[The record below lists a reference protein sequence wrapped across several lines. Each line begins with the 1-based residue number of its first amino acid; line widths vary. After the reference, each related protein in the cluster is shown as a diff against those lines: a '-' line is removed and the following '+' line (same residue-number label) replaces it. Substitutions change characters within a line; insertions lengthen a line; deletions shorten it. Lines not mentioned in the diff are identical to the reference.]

1 LLGLIGGHIK
11 AETYTSA
18 QADYD
23 PGVSDPNLTVAARI
37 PDALRSAVADKLSR
51 ASEEDVAGR
60 IAREDATLWGPSG
73 TPEIANRLGWL
84 TIAERMLGE
93 LGALELFAAEAHD
106 DELEDIVLL
115 GMGGSSLAPE
125 VLRHSFAGAENR
137 ARLHVLDSTDAARIR
152 AIESAVDLRR
162 TLFVVSSKSGGTIEP
177 LSLFAHFFSLVQE
190 EGNRFVAITDPGSG
204 LEALAAKHAFRQMFA
219 GDPNIGGR
227 YSALSA
233 FGVVPGALTGIP
245 VLSLLEGAP
254 SAWETGL
261 KYETGSGSEGSG
273 SDSGG
278 SGSDELPAAVWLGA
292 ALSGLAQAGRD
303 KLTFVISETLPGL
316 GLWLE
321 QLVAESTGK
330 HGTGVL
336 PVADE
341 PLGEPAVYGDD
352 RVFAYL
358 PDMNA
363 PDAELERKVQAL
375 AQAGH
380 PVFTIPTTGPEDLG
394 RVFLLAELA
403 VAVVGWG
410 LRINP
415 FYQPNVQQAK
425 DATNRVL
432 AGYEAE
438 HELPEIPDADDAALR
453 ALLGDAAPPS
463 YVAIMGYL
471 QPSPEFDAAVA
482 ELRETLR
489 AATRATTT
497 FGYGPRFLHSTGQFH
512 KGGPKTGRFLQLIHD
527 GPEDV
532 EIPGKPFTFTT
543 LKNAQATGDLETLRS
558 LELPAER
565 MHLQGEDPAQAL
577 RALTA
582 KIKEMLR

>member
-1 LLGLIGGHIK
+1 M
-11 AETYTSA
+11 
-18 QADYD
+18 
-23 PGVSDPNLTVAARI
+23 SDPNLTVEARI
-37 PDALRSAVADKLSR
+37 PDALQAAVAEQLAR
-51 ASEEDVAGR
+51 ASGEDVAGR
-60 IAREDATLWGPSG
+60 IAREDATLWGATGSPP
-73 TPEIANRLGWL
+73 TPPEIANRLGWL

-93 LGALELFAAEAHD
+93 LGELELFAAEARD

-125 VLRHSFAGAENR
+125 VLRRSFAPGGPDPAR
-137 ARLHVLDSTDAARIR
+137 PPHARLHVVDSTDAARIR
-152 AIESAVDLRR
+152 AIESAVDLQR

-177 LSLFAHFFSLVQE
+177 LSLFAHFFSLVE

-204 LEALAAKHAFRQMFA
+204 LESLAAKHAFRRTFA

-233 FGVVPGALTGIP
+233 FGVVPGALMGIP
-245 VLSLLEGAP
+245 ALSLLEGAP

-261 KYETGSGSEGSG
+261 EHGTGSGSGG
-273 SDSGG
+273 SDG
-278 SGSDELPAAVWLGA
+278 LPAAVWLGA
-292 ALSGLAQAGRD
+292 ALSALALAGRD

-330 HGTGVL
+330 HGTGIL

-341 PLGEPAVYGDD
+341 PLGDPAVYGED

-358 PDMNA
+358 PDVHA

-380 PVFTIPTTGPEDLG
+380 PVFVIPTAGPTDLG

-410 LRINP
+410 LQINP
-415 FYQPNVQQAK
+415 FDQPNVQQAK

-432 AGYEAE
+432 AGYEEQHA
-438 HELPEIPDADDAALR
+438 LPEIADADGAALR
-453 ALLGDAAPPS
+453 ALLADASPPS
-463 YVAIMGYL
+463 YVAIMGYV
-471 QPSPEFDAAVA
+471 QPSPEFDAAA
-482 ELRETLR
+482 SELRETVR
-489 AATRATTT
+489 AATKATTT

-532 EIPGKPFTFTT
+532 EIPGKAFTFTT
-543 LKNAQATGDLETLRS
+543 LKNAQAIGDLETLRA
-558 LELPAER
+558 LGLPAER
-565 MHLQGEDPAQAL
+565 VRLHGDDPAQAL

-582 KIKEMLR
+582 KIKEML

>member
-1 LLGLIGGHIK
+1 
-11 AETYTSA
+11 
-18 QADYD
+18 
-23 PGVSDPNLTVAARI
+23 VSDPTLTVEARI
-37 PDALRSAVADKLSR
+37 PDALQAAVADKLAR
-51 ASEEDVAGR
+51 ASEEDVADR
-60 IAREDATLWGPSG
+60 IAREDATLWGATGSPPSP
-73 TPEIANRLGWL
+73 PEIANRLGWL
-84 TIAERMLGE
+84 TIAKRMLGE

-125 VLRHSFAGAENR
+125 VLRRSFAGTGDHR

-152 AIESAVDLRR
+152 AIEHAVDLRR
-162 TLFVVSSKSGGTIEP
+162 TLFIVSSKSGGTIEP
-177 LSLFAHFFSLVQE
+177 LSLFAHFFSLVE

-204 LEALAAKHAFRQMFA
+204 LEALAAKQAFRRTFA

-233 FGVVPGALTGIP
+233 FGVVPGALMGIP

-254 SAWETGL
+254 SAWETRL
-261 KYETGSGSEGSG
+261 EQETGSGSGGSEGSG
-273 SDSGG
+273 GD
-278 SGSDELPAAVWLGA
+278 SGSDGLPAAVWLGA

-303 KLTFVISETLPGL
+303 KLTFIISETLPGL

-330 HGTGVL
+330 HGTGIL

-341 PLGEPAVYGDD
+341 PLGEPAVYGED

-358 PDMNA
+358 PDVHA

-375 AQAGH
+375 AEAGH
-380 PVFTIPTTGPEDLG
+380 PVFTIPTAGPADLG

-410 LRINP
+410 LQINP
-415 FYQPNVQQAK
+415 FDQPNVQQAK

-432 AGYEAE
+432 SGYEAE
-438 HELPEIPDADDAALR
+438 HELPEIADADEEALR
-453 ALLGDAAPPS
+453 ALLGNSAPPS

-471 QPSPEFDAAVA
+471 QPSPEFDTAAT
-482 ELRETLR
+482 ELRETIR
-489 AATRATTT
+489 AATKATTT

-532 EIPGKPFTFTT
+532 EIPGKSFTFTT
-543 LKNAQATGDLETLRS
+543 LKNAQAIGDLETLRS

-565 MHLQGEDPAQAL
+565 VRLHGDDPAQAL

-582 KIKEMLR
+582 KIKEML

>member
-1 LLGLIGGHIK
+1 M
-11 AETYTSA
+11 
-18 QADYD
+18 
-23 PGVSDPNLTVAARI
+23 SDPNLTVEAHI
-37 PDALRSAVADKLSR
+37 PDALGAAIADKLAR
-51 ASEEDVAGR
+51 ATEEDVAGR

-84 TIAERMLGE
+84 TVAERMLGE
-93 LGALELFAAEAHD
+93 LGTLELFAAEAHD
-106 DELEDIVLL
+106 DELEDIVVL

-125 VLRHSFAGAENR
+125 VLRRSFAGTGNHR

-152 AIESAVDLRR
+152 AIEGAVDLQR

-204 LEALAAKHAFRQMFA
+204 LEALAAKHAFRRTFA

-233 FGVVPGALTGIP
+233 FGIVPGALTGIP

-261 KYETGSGSEGSG
+261 AQETGSV
-273 SDSGG
+273 SGG
-278 SGSDELPAAVWLGA
+278 SGSGDSRGGSSSGELSVAVWLGA

-358 PDMNA
+358 PDVNA
-363 PDAELERKVQAL
+363 PDAERERRVQAL
-375 AQAGH
+375 TQAGH
-380 PVFTIPTTGPEDLG
+380 PVFTIPTAGPADLG

-410 LRINP
+410 LQINP
-415 FYQPNVQQAK
+415 FDQPNVQQAK

-438 HELPEIPDADDAALR
+438 HELPEIADADDAALR

-471 QPSPEFDAAVA
+471 QPSPEFDTAAT
-482 ELRETLR
+482 ELRETIR
-489 AATRATTT
+489 AATKATTT

-532 EIPGKPFTFTT
+532 AIPGKPFTFTT
-543 LKNAQATGDLETLRS
+543 LKNAQAIGDLETLRS

-565 MHLQGEDPAQAL
+565 VRLQGEDPAQAL

-582 KIKEMLR
+582 KIKEML